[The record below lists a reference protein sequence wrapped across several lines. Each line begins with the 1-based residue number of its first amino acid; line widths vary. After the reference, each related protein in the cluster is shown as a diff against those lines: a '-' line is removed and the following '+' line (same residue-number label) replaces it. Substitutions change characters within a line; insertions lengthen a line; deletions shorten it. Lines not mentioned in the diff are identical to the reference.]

1 MGMKVY
7 AMFVRL
13 STYDLN
19 GGWRF
24 EGFTMNE
31 HTAQGFIAKVQ
42 EDIINTNSDN
52 TLLTKTLAYEVVEL
66 DM

>member
-1 MGMKVY
+1 MKVY

-13 STYDLN
+13 STHDLN

-31 HTAQGFIAKVQ
+31 HDVQNFITSVNK
-42 EDIINTNSDN
+42 DIVETNRDVTVLS
-52 TLLTKTLAYEVVEL
+52 KTLDYHVSEL
-66 DM
+66 EF